1 MRHAAILLALCVS
14 APLRAAEPGDKV
26 YAGEEAAALRC
37 ANTVALTAV
46 ALSEEGRLPEAEK
59 NVMLG
64 ITVLILDRHVS
75 GTWEQKTAALE
86 VVRDRRD
93 AYETVQD
100 FQRLAEKCLKQFPI
114 N

>member
-1 MRHAAILLALCVS
+1 MRRLAIFLALCLS
-14 APLRAAEPGDKV
+14 TPLYAAETGSKV
-26 YAGEEAAALRC
+26 YSGEEAAALRC

-46 ALSEEGRLPEAEK
+46 ALSEEGRLPEEEK

-64 ITVLILDRHVS
+64 ITVLILDRHVT
-75 GTWEQKTAALE
+75 GTWQQKTAAME

-93 AYETVQD
+93 AYQTVQD